1 MATASKAILGSAP
14 PRSYQDILAQDATPA
29 PAILRSAPRDFGTEP
44 VPASRY
50 TSAEFFKREIE
61 SVWLKTWQFACVE
74 DEIPSPGD
82 TYVYELLN
90 QALLIV
96 RQADGSLKA
105 FKNVCLHRGRKLVT
119 AGGCKTEFRCP
130 YHAFTWN
137 TDGTFRENPFA
148 WDFPQVDPRSFNLHE
163 VRVESWAGFVFI
175 NYDQDAEPL
184 LEQLAPMPE
193 HFTRWRIEQC
203 YKSAHVAKVMPAN
216 WKVCAEAFIETHHVI
231 ATHPQYDAFTGHD
244 FSQIDVLSDHVTR
257 FLTPNVVSPNTS
269 SESIDDA
276 GLFDI
281 MMSAGARSV
290 DSAEKVASLPPGMT
304 ARAYTAQ
311 VSRQGLEQ
319 RTGYDLSDISDAEI
333 LDGIA
338 YDFFP
343 NFHLWGGFKDKICYR
358 FRPWGV
364 DHEQTLLEVMLFA
377 LAPNGAPKPPPAN
390 MRILEE
396 GEAWSGAS
404 ELGALA
410 GVYDQDESNMGPVQ
424 EGLRTLGDGS
434 IQFSKYLEARCRS
447 LHHMID
453 VYMAR

>member
-1 MATASKAILGSAP
+1 
-14 PRSYQDILAQDATPA
+14 
-29 PAILRSAPRDFGTEP
+29 
-44 VPASRY
+44 
-50 TSAEFFKREIE
+50 
-61 SVWLKTWQFACVE
+61 
-74 DEIPSPGD
+74 
-82 TYVYELLN
+82 
-90 QALLIV
+90 
-96 RQADGSLKA
+96 
-105 FKNVCLHRGRKLVT
+105 
-119 AGGCKTEFRCP
+119 
-130 YHAFTWN
+130 
-137 TDGTFRENPFA
+137 
-148 WDFPQVDPRSFNLHE
+148 
-163 VRVESWAGFVFI
+163 
-175 NYDQDAEPL
+175 
-184 LEQLAPMPE
+184 
-193 HFTRWRIEQC
+193 
-203 YKSAHVAKVMPAN
+203 
-216 WKVCAEAFIETHHVI
+216 
-231 ATHPQYDAFTGHD
+231 
-244 FSQIDVLSDHVTR
+244 
-257 FLTPNVVSPNTS
+257 VVSPNTS